1 MRKLDQ
7 TLCLIPVCLLA
18 MLFSSTSFV
27 GAAGIE
33 AVKGKEYTITKQHGP
48 WMIMAASFSEVRD
61 ENFRKEGFTA
71 RQAAVEL
78 VYELRKKGIPAYVF
92 EQDAKLGKIETSN
105 RMQRREQ
112 RVYTA
117 QRNMISVLAGN
128 YSSIED
134 KKGQQTL
141 TWIKNYKA
149 DFLLKN
155 GGRFKST
162 PGQPKPLSGAFFT
175 VNPLLTPEEVK
186 DASANPL
193 LIRLNTNHNYSLF
206 ENPHQYTLIIAT
218 FSGTGTKIMLG
229 GDEEKQ
235 NSLFDQIKPS
245 NALDKAAQDALEL
258 ATSMRNAQKAGYSQ
272 DYEVYVWHD
281 ENKSVVTIGGFDSM
295 DDSRIKTMMKT
306 YAAKQKPLPNNPA
319 KFVTVAEF
327 FTVPKTIDFTQAQKS
342 WIFDPVPRVMKIP
355 RYRR

>member
-1 MRKLDQ
+1 
-7 TLCLIPVCLLA
+7 
-18 MLFSSTSFV
+18 
-27 GAAGIE
+27 
-33 AVKGKEYTITKQHGP
+33 
-48 WMIMAASFSEVRD
+48 
-61 ENFRKEGFTA
+61 
-71 RQAAVEL
+71 
-78 VYELRKKGIPAYVF
+78 
-92 EQDAKLGKIETSN
+92 
-105 RMQRREQ
+105 
-112 RVYTA
+112 
-117 QRNMISVLAGN
+117 MISVLAGN